1 MLNSHQIF
9 LLSMSDSI
17 KHECGIALLRLK
29 KPLQFYVE
37 KYGTAFYG
45 INKLHLLMEKQH
57 NRGQDGAGVA
67 NIKFDMEP
75 GDRYISR
82 TRSIKKSPIQDIFD
96 QINSRFKSIAQDNPT
111 HLKDVDF
118 LKKNVGFTGELFLGH
133 LRYGTFGRN
142 SIESCHPFLRQNNWI
157 TRNLVVA
164 GNFNLTNV
172 DELFEVLV
180 RIGQHP
186 KEKSDTVTVM
196 EKIGHF
202 LDVENDELYKTYKAK
217 GLENKQIYAKIADE
231 LDIEKILKKAST
243 DWDGGYA
250 MAGLFGHGDAFV
262 LRDPSGIRPAFWFEN
277 DEIVVVASERP
288 VIQTAFNLKV
298 DDIQELK
305 PGHALI
311 IKKSGET
318 TETEINS
325 AKTKLACSFERI
337 YFSRGSDK
345 DIYLERKNLG
355 RLVVNQ
361 VLQSINFDLK
371 NSVFSFIPNTAE
383 VSFYGMIKGL
393 EDHLNL
399 EKIHQI
405 KSLGSN
411 PSDQDIE
418 NILLQRARIEK
429 IAIKDAKLRTFI
441 TQDDSRDDLVAHV
454 YDITYGSVREG
465 QDNLIIIDD
474 SIVRGTTLKQSVLR
488 ILDRLGP
495 KKIVVVSS
503 APQIR
508 YPDCY
513 GIDMAKM
520 GDFIAFEAAIA
531 LLNETN
537 QAHVIDE
544 VYAKCIKQSS
554 LPKEEVT
561 NVVKEIYAPFT
572 DEQISKKIAELLT
585 PPSINAEVDII
596 FQSVENLHKACPNHL
611 GDWYFTGNYPT
622 PGGNKVVNKA
632 FMNWKENK
640 NERAY

>member
-1 MLNSHQIF
+1 
-9 LLSMSDSI
+9 MSDPI

-29 KPLQFYVE
+29 KPLQFYQD
-37 KYGTAFYG
+37 KYGSALYG

-57 NRGQDGAGVA
+57 DRGQDGAGVA
-67 NIKFDMEP
+67 NIKFDMDP

-82 TRSIKKSPIQDIFD
+82 TRSINSSPIQDIFD
-96 QINSRFKSIAQDNPT
+96 QINGRFKAIADENPA
-111 HLKDVDF
+111 LLNDVDY
-118 LKKNVGFTGELFLGH
+118 LKKNAGFTGELFLGH

-172 DELFEVLV
+172 DDLFEVLV
-180 RIGQHP
+180 RLGQHP

-202 LDVENDELYKTYKAK
+202 LDVENDELYKNYKAQ
-217 GLENKQIYAKIADE
+217 GIANKEIFTKIAEEIDVV
-231 LDIEKILKKAST
+231 KILKKASH

-250 MAGLFGHGDAFV
+250 MAGLLGHGDAFV
-262 LRDPSGIRPAFWFEN
+262 LRDPNGIRPAFWYEN
-277 DEIVVVASERP
+277 DEICVVASERP
-288 VIQTAFNLKV
+288 VIQTAFNLKAEE
-298 DDIQELK
+298 IKELT
-305 PGHALI
+305 PGNALI
-311 IKKSGET
+311 IKKSGFVS
-318 TETEINS
+318 ETEIN
-325 AKTKLACSFERI
+325 APRTKLACSFERI

-345 DIYLERKNLG
+345 DIYKERKNLG
-355 RLVVNQ
+355 RLVVPQ
-361 VLQSINFDLK
+361 ILESIDFDLK

-393 EDHLNL
+393 EDHLNQV
-399 EKIHQI
+399 KIEEI
-405 KSLGSN
+405 KALGSN
-411 PSDQDIE
+411 PAAADIE
-418 NILLQRARIEK
+418 HILLQRARIEK

-454 YDITYGSVREG
+454 YDITYGSIKEK
-465 QDNLIIIDD
+465 QDNLVIIDD

-520 GDFIAFEAAIA
+520 GDFIAFEAAIS
-531 LLNETN
+531 LLHETG
-537 QAHVIDE
+537 QSEIIE
-544 VYAKCIKQSS
+544 SVYEQCKAQVSY
-554 LPKEEVT
+554 PKEEVK
-561 NVVKEIYAPFT
+561 NVVKGIYAPFS

-585 PPSINAEVDII
+585 PPAIDAEVEII
-596 FQSVENLHKACPNHL
+596 FQRVDNLHKACPNHL

-622 PGGNKVVNKA
+622 PGGNKVVNRA
-632 FMNWKENK
+632 FINWKEMK

>member
-1 MLNSHQIF
+1 MHLNSVVRH
-9 LLSMSDSI
+9 MSDAI

-29 KPLQFYVE
+29 KPLQYYLD
-37 KYGTAFYG
+37 KYGSAFYG
-45 INKLHLLMEKQH
+45 LNKLHLLMEKQH

-67 NIKFDMEP
+67 NIKLDMQP
-75 GDRYISR
+75 GERYISR
-82 TRSIKKSPIQDIFD
+82 YRSIDSKPIQDIFD
-96 QINSRFKSIAQDNPT
+96 YINQRFKQIEEEDPKM
-111 HLKDVDF
+111 LKDVNY
-118 LKKNVGFTGELFLGH
+118 LKKHAGFTGELFLGH

-172 DELFEVLV
+172 DELFDVLV
-180 RIGQHP
+180 EIGQHP
-186 KEKSDTVTVM
+186 KEKSDTVTVL

-202 LDVENDELYKTYKAK
+202 LDEENEDLYGQLKPQGYANS
-217 GLENKQIYAKIADE
+217 EIYDRIAEKI
-231 LDIEKILKKAST
+231 DIEKILKRASS

-262 LRDPSGIRPAFWFEN
+262 LRDPSGIRPAYWYED
-277 DEIVVVASERP
+277 DEVAVVASERP
-288 VIQTAFNLKV
+288 VIQTAFNLKSEQV
-298 DDIQELK
+298 RELT

-311 IKKSGET
+311 IRKNGTVKET
-318 TETEINS
+318 LINEPTE
-325 AKTKLACSFERI
+325 ALKCSFERI
-337 YFSRGSDK
+337 YFSRGN
-345 DIYLERKNLG
+345 DIEIYNERIMLG
-355 RLVVNQ
+355 KHVVPQ
-361 VLQSINFDLK
+361 VLDAIGHDLD

-393 EDHLNL
+393 EDYLNDR
-399 EKIHQI
+399 KFAAI
-405 KSLGSN
+405 KALGSN
-411 PSDQDIE
+411 ITEEQLSEI
-418 NILLQRARIEK
+418 IYQRARIEK

-454 YDITYGSVREG
+454 YDITYGSVKRH
-465 QDNLIIIDD
+465 QDNLVVIDD
-474 SIVRGTTLKQSVLR
+474 SIVRGTTLKQSILR
-488 ILDRLGP
+488 ILDRLDP

-520 GDFIAFEAAIA
+520 GDFIAFEAAIS
-531 LLNETN
+531 LLKERGLE
-537 QAHVIDE
+537 HVIQE
-544 VYAKCIKQSS
+544 VYRKAKEQVN
-554 LPKEEVT
+554 LPKEQIK
-561 NVVKEIYAPFT
+561 NYVKEIYEPFT
-572 DEQISKKIAELLT
+572 FEEVSAKIAQLLT
-585 PPSINAEVDII
+585 PPNINAEVEII
-596 FQSVENLHKACPNHL
+596 YQTVENLHKSCPNNL

-632 FMNWKENK
+632 FINWMEGK

>member
-1 MLNSHQIF
+1 
-9 LLSMSDSI
+9 MSDPI

-29 KPLQFYVE
+29 KPLQFYQD
-37 KYGTAFYG
+37 KYGTALYG

-82 TRSIKKSPIQDIFD
+82 SRSIKSSPIQDIFD
-96 QINSRFKSIAQDNPT
+96 QINGRFKAIADENPA
-111 HLKDVDF
+111 LLNDVDY
-118 LKKNVGFTGELFLGH
+118 LKKNAGFTGELFLGH

-172 DELFEVLV
+172 DDLFEVLV
-180 RIGQHP
+180 RLGQHP

-202 LDVENDELYKTYKAK
+202 LDVENDELYKTYKSL
-217 GLENKQIYAKIADE
+217 GLPNKEIYSKIADE
-231 LDIEKILKKAST
+231 IDIVKILKKASN

-250 MAGLFGHGDAFV
+250 MAGLLGHGDAFV
-262 LRDPSGIRPAFWFEN
+262 LRDPNGIRPAFWYEN
-277 DEIVVVASERP
+277 DEICVVASERP
-288 VIQTAFNLKV
+288 VIQTAFKLKAE
-298 DDIQELK
+298 DIKELT
-305 PGHALI
+305 PGHAII
-311 IKKSGET
+311 IKKSGQVAEI
-318 TETEINS
+318 EINVPR
-325 AKTKLACSFERI
+325 TKLACSFERI

-345 DIYLERKNLG
+345 DIYTERKNLG
-355 RLVVNQ
+355 RLVVPQ
-361 VLQSINFDLK
+361 ILESINFDLK

-393 EDHLNL
+393 EDHLNQV
-399 EKIHQI
+399 KIAQI
-405 KSLGSN
+405 KALGSN
-411 PSDQDIE
+411 PAASDIE
-418 NILLQRARIEK
+418 HILLQRARIEK

-454 YDITYGSVREG
+454 YDITYGSVKEN
-465 QDNLIIIDD
+465 QDNLVIIDD

-520 GDFIAFEAAIA
+520 GDFIAFEAAIS
-531 LLNETN
+531 LLHETG
-537 QAHVIDE
+537 QAAIIE
-544 VYAKCIKQSS
+544 SVYQQCLAQIS
-554 LPKEEVT
+554 LPKEEVK
-561 NVVKEIYAPFT
+561 NVVQGIYAPFS
-572 DEQISKKIAELLT
+572 DDQISKKIAELLT
-585 PPSINAEVDII
+585 PPAIDAEVEII
-596 FQSVENLHKACPNHL
+596 FQRVDNLHKACPNHL

-622 PGGNKVVNKA
+622 PGGNKVVNRA
-632 FMNWKENK
+632 FINWKEKK